1 MRDRPYDKI
10 GHLPNWCCERREEAL
25 CQASRM
31 SLALDFCEHGFT
43 RVLDQQADGLSE
55 QALGDAKLTAAA
67 TLYQALMPVHARL
80 SVLLKEVAHHFNDDS
95 LVTGEL
101 QLHFVP
107 SPEEAQVYAKRLEVL
122 LGDEL
127 RLVEDRQAERKAKL
141 MVGAGRRPET
151 TAKKA
156 ARKAAKK

>member
-1 MRDRPYDKI
+1 M
-10 GHLPNWCCERREEAL
+10 
-25 CQASRM
+25 
-31 SLALDFCEHGFT
+31 
-43 RVLDQQADGLSE
+43 
-55 QALGDAKLTAAA
+55 
-67 TLYQALMPVHARL
+67 
-80 SVLLKEVAHHFNDDS
+80 
-95 LVTGEL
+95 
-101 QLHFVP
+101 
-107 SPEEAQVYAKRLEVL
+107 EVL